1 MQEKS
6 LRPLQGVG
14 VAQVKTKSGFLDW
27 LVNGDAKKLES
38 TSAVASS
45 PVAPP
50 AVAPVA
56 FSYEASAPAAPST
69 YMNSTGDD
77 FEEFRQHLSQPTRPF
92 RKPGISIKEEYEL
105 WLAAKSLGSTPAAK
119 PRSGLSRFLLGEKA
133 E

>member
-1 MQEKS
+1 
-6 LRPLQGVG
+6 

-50 AVAPVA
+50 AAAPVA
-56 FSYEASAPAAPST
+56 FSYAASAPAAPSA
-69 YMNSTGDD
+69 YMNSSGDE
-77 FEEFRQHLSQPTRPF
+77 FEEFRLHLSQPKRPF

-105 WLAAKSLGSTPAAK
+105 WLAAKSLGTPAAK